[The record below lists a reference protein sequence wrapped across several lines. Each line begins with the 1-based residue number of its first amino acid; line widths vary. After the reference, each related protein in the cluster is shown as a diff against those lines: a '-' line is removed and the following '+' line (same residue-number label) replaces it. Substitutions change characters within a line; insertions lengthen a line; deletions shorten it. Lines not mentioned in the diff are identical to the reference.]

1 MPEVDETRLAR
12 IEEKLDRLSKLMEEF
27 ARIDERVI
35 SISRKFDRLEKR
47 LDWVEEDAKELH
59 EEVVK
64 NTNSSKMT
72 ERVMWLVLSSAIG
85 IIVYFMR

>member
-1 MPEVDETRLAR
+1 MPEVDETRRTR
-12 IEEKLDRLSKLMEEF
+12 IEEKLDKLSRLMEEF

-72 ERVMWLVLSSAIG
+72 ERVMWLVFSSAIG
-85 IIVYFMR
+85 MIVYFMR

>member
-72 ERVMWLVLSSAIG
+72 ERVMWLVLSSTIG

>member
-1 MPEVDETRLAR
+1 MPEIDETRLAR
-12 IEEKLDRLSKLMEEF
+12 IEEKVDKLSQLMEEF

-72 ERVMWLVLSSAIG
+72 ERVMWLVFSSAIG
-85 IIVYFMR
+85 MIVYFMR

>member
-1 MPEVDETRLAR
+1 MPEVEETRLAR

-72 ERVMWLVLSSAIG
+72 ERVMWLVFSSAIG

>member
-1 MPEVDETRLAR
+1 MPEVDETRLTR
-12 IEEKLDRLSKLMEEF
+12 IEEKLDKLSRLMEEF

-72 ERVMWLVLSSAIG
+72 ERVMWLVFSSAIG
-85 IIVYFMR
+85 MIVYFMR

>member
-1 MPEVDETRLAR
+1 MPEVEETRLAR

-47 LDWVEEDAKELH
+47 LDWVEDDTKEMK
-59 EEVVK
+59 EEVLK
-64 NTNSSKMT
+64 NTTSAKMT
-72 ERVMWLVLSSAIG
+72 ERIMWLVFSSALG
-85 IIVYFMR
+85 FIVYFMR

>member
-1 MPEVDETRLAR
+1 MPEVEETRLAR

-72 ERVMWLVLSSAIG
+72 ERVMWLVFSSAIG
-85 IIVYFMR
+85 MIVYFMR

>member
-1 MPEVDETRLAR
+1 MPEVDETRLTR

-72 ERVMWLVLSSAIG
+72 ERVMWLVFSSAIG
-85 IIVYFMR
+85 MIVYFMR

>member
-72 ERVMWLVLSSAIG
+72 ERVMWLVFSSAIG
-85 IIVYFMR
+85 MTVYFMR

>member
-72 ERVMWLVLSSAIG
+72 ERVMWLVFSSAIG
-85 IIVYFMR
+85 MIVYFMR